1 MFDHQILLD
10 EVSFTAIRSGGP
22 GGQNVN
28 KVSSSALL
36 QWDYLSSF
44 AISQNQKELVALG
57 LANCINKDHQVYIKS
72 GEFRD
77 LERNK
82 SRCFEKL
89 VDYLNKALTIPKKR
103 YATKPSY
110 SSVIKKLDSKKKH
123 GQVKK
128 LRQKAKTFFD
138 E

>member
-1 MFDHQILLD
+1 MFNHEILLD
-10 EVSFTAIRSGGP
+10 EITFTAIRSSGP

-36 QWDYLSSF
+36 RWDYRSSL
-44 AISQNQKELVALG
+44 AISQNQKELVAIG
-57 LANCINKDHQVYIKS
+57 LKNCINKDHQVYIKS
-72 GEFRD
+72 LEFRD

-89 VDYLNKALTIPKKR
+89 IDYLNKALALPKKR

-110 SSVIKKLDSKKKH
+110 SSVVKKLDSKKKH

-128 LRQKAKTFFD
+128 LRQKAKSFFD